1 MLMVPPIDDVEE
13 LLSEYPNETSVFLK
27 SQTDSIIEAV
37 TGETSREN
45 IKYFRCSV
53 GGDSQT
59 AIELLLTEMI
69 VSDPSVE
76 GKETYF
82 YAIINFATPVKL
94 IDIANGTATPTIVD
108 VTIEEEFEYNA
119 RLMFLKS
126 ATTQALIER
135 VANSLDFDPDNS
147 IIMIDFQQYVCNNY
161 KIIILSGTRADCFTI
176 SNVPIGNTE
185 KETIENIK
193 NKLGLFDS
201 YRINTLYNDIIEIEY
216 VREEY
221 SYKDIAEILEY
232 ECDNVKNNLKPILDY
247 VIDNH
252 LASTANLLSYRIAF
266 GETNNGKI
274 SSIKLGV
281 DYNDTSTNKN
291 TYVVYNVT
299 LPSELPIEAL
309 LDISNFN
316 NLNLS
321 PQNTVEEYSFTYDP
335 TTQGDK
341 DDFVK
346 AVTTRFDENF
356 NVEGDN
362 VKLLYTF

>member
-1 MLMVPPIDDVEE
+1 M
-13 LLSEYPNETSVFLK
+13 
-27 SQTDSIIEAV
+27 
-37 TGETSREN
+37 
-45 IKYFRCSV
+45 
-53 GGDSQT
+53 
-59 AIELLLTEMI
+59 
-69 VSDPSVE
+69 
-76 GKETYF
+76 
-82 YAIINFATPVKL
+82 
-94 IDIANGTATPTIVD
+94 
-108 VTIEEEFEYNA
+108 
-119 RLMFLKS
+119 
-126 ATTQALIER
+126 
-135 VANSLDFDPDNS
+135 
-147 IIMIDFQQYVCNNY
+147 
-161 KIIILSGTRADCFTI
+161 
-176 SNVPIGNTE
+176 
-185 KETIENIK
+185 
-193 NKLGLFDS
+193 
-201 YRINTLYNDIIEIEY
+201 YNDIIEIEY

-232 ECDNVKNNLKPILDY
+232 EYDNVKNNLKPILDY

-291 TYVVYNVT
+291 NYVVYNVT

-321 PQNTVEEYSFTYDP
+321 PQNTVDEYSFTYDP

-362 VKLLYTF
+362 VKLLYTFQGEQPDDDYITSYRYHVVTISNDGVREYKVIMPDNNVDEFVDKILREAFKLQDNGIFELDFPTNQINVVL